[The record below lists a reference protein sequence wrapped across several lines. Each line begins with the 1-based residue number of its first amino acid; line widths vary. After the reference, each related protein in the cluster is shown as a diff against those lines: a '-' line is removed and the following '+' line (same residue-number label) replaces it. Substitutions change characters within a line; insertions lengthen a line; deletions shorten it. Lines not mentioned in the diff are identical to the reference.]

1 VAESTEPVAGRGS
14 VAGASGDAGV
24 EYRRGVAAYA
34 VACGLSGNPLPGF
47 GIPDADSQVASV
59 ALETEDPLDDIR
71 VNFKSGWSALVQAK
85 RTLTKGAAFSKAVD
99 QWIEAAQLSLA
110 PEAHRFVIVSGSLSG
125 PLRDL
130 QKALERHR
138 SDLPGPPTKG
148 EAEALSYL
156 DGLLNVLTSEQK
168 ELVLRCGVL
177 CELAVEELYHADARI
192 GTLYLRSLV
201 SPATVENG
209 QKAWKELVSAAGKT
223 ARLRGGYKLEGWLAE
238 LRGAGVSIAT
248 SGESPSAELERL
260 HGALERYRERAI
272 RSGAF
277 IDLRGLGARLPS
289 IPTEDMDADVKVSID
304 SDDTKAEADL
314 LWAFLRR
321 GRLILTGL
329 PGGGKSTA
337 IRTLAAQ
344 LCTLPAA
351 PLPLRVS
358 LKDVDALDHTAS
370 FRDRLLTAAVRD
382 DATADRAL
390 IRSELDARLSS
401 GGVALLLDSL
411 DETYD
416 RRAAVASEIDE
427 FMKTVSTDVDALLS
441 TRDVAFGH
449 AATLGWEDLSLLPP
463 KNSERVISAILS
475 RAAEK
480 QPLSDSDAARWVRE
494 RTNWVNKALRRDDTL
509 RETPLLPVL
518 LTLLAAEKEL
528 DSLPV
533 GRARVLAEVVHD
545 AVSRHELSRQ
555 DGSTLGPLSGSAT
568 DTAAMHA
575 FAVEASAILR
585 SNGLITLGE
594 LVRIVA
600 KEIANHWG
608 LSPGFSLT
616 TARDAIQFFDGS
628 GIFVISGPTETVAP
642 RVALFAEIG
651 DALCAVEQ
659 PEKLKDWVTEKIQSA
674 QIEPIILAAGISST
688 AAAVLG
694 AIAAASSERSVLYA
708 AVRAHREGAIF
719 SEGHLDSICNQLII
733 DLSSGGA
740 LSWESWTRLLELPIP
755 LKMRAAIESA
765 AENYDKQRQK
775 LVRAELDLR
784 FRSHEDLRQMP
795 ESLLDVLRLENL
807 PHLAKPA
814 TKGRTNLKA
823 LLVENQLHSA
833 QIRAAQILIGAV
845 PEATELVVERAKHTS
860 PGLQTALRDIL
871 TRAGLDVAAA
881 ELEESHPDWKML
893 DWLRDLES
901 DNERKF
907 LNLLA
912 ERPKAELT
920 YQQQVR
926 CNELADFL
934 ETLSLNDAGSLQMFK
949 HPEDIPKVIHL
960 TETLFDFDSAVVA
973 AQAELTIDRMDN
985 GWGSTAY
992 YALFDNACG
1001 RHRHHWDKVTATTDA
1016 IALLSRMI
1024 TWGKA
1029 HAWYVA
1035 TALWDAPV
1043 AQPAALMLRERL
1055 PILAS
1060 SCEHLRIGAHTL
1072 CSLVAGP
1079 EPECWYDSTDPVL
1092 RAVAAELCE
1101 SSVDGYLSSQH
1112 HRLLEDS
1119 DGHVRLTA
1127 LDQAAK
1133 LHPPNI
1139 RAVLD
1144 HVGSQSPTSW
1154 TCTSCRTV
1162 NAPDST
1168 SCIRSGCFRSG
1179 PNLAG
1184 RLQELRDRK
1193 WEPNAR

>member
-1 VAESTEPVAGRGS
+1 M
-14 VAGASGDAGV
+14 
-24 EYRRGVAAYA
+24 
-34 VACGLSGNPLPGF
+34 
-47 GIPDADSQVASV
+47 SV

-85 RTLTKGAAFSKAVD
+85 RTLTKGTAFSKAVD

-110 PEAHRFVIVSGSLSG
+110 PETHRFVIVSGSLSG

-156 DGLLNVLTSEQK
+156 DGLLNVLTPEQK

-177 CELAVEELYHADARI
+177 CELAVEELHHADARI
-192 GTLYLRSLV
+192 GALYLRSLV
-201 SPATVENG
+201 SPATAENG
-209 QKAWKELVSAAGKT
+209 RKAWKELVSAAGKA
-223 ARLRGGYKLEGWLAE
+223 ARLRGGYMLEGWLAE

-272 RSGAF
+272 RAGAS

-289 IPTEDMDADVKVSID
+289 IPIEDIDADVKVSTD
-304 SDDTKAEADL
+304 SDDTRAEADL

-337 IRTLAAQ
+337 IRILAAQ

-382 DATADRAL
+382 DAAADRAL
-390 IRSELDARLSS
+390 IRGELDARLSS

-416 RRAAVASEIDE
+416 RRAAVASEVDE
-427 FMKTVSTDVDALLS
+427 FMKTVSTDVDTLLS

-463 KNSERVISAILS
+463 KKSERVISAILS

-480 QPLSDSDAARWVRE
+480 RPLSDSDAARWVQE
-494 RTNWVNKALRRDDTL
+494 RTDWVNEALRRDVTL

-518 LTLLAAEKEL
+518 LTLLAAEKDL
-528 DSLPV
+528 DTLPV

-555 DGSTLGPLSGSAT
+555 DGSTLGPLDGSAT

-585 SNGLITLGE
+585 SNGSIKLAE
-594 LVRIVA
+594 LVRILA
-600 KEIANHWG
+600 GEIATHWG

-651 DALCAVEQ
+651 DALRAVEQ
-659 PEKLKDWVTEKIQSA
+659 PEKLKEWVTEKIQSA

-694 AIAAASSERSVLYA
+694 AVATESSSERSVLYA
-708 AVRAHREGAIF
+708 AVRAYREGAIF
-719 SEGHLDSICNQLII
+719 SEGHLDSICNRLIT
-733 DLSSGGA
+733 DLSSGDPS
-740 LSWESWTRLLELPIP
+740 SWDSWTQLLELPIT

-765 AENYDKQRQK
+765 AGKYDQQRQK

-784 FRSHEDLRQMP
+784 FRSHEELRQMP
-795 ESLLDVLRLENL
+795 ESLLDVLRLEHL
-807 PHLAKPA
+807 PHMAKPV

-833 QIRAAQILIGAV
+833 QIRAAQILTGSV

-860 PGLQTALRDIL
+860 PSLQTALRDIL
-871 TRAGLDVAAA
+871 TRAGLEVAAD
-881 ELEESHPDWKML
+881 ELEESRPDWKML
-893 DWLRDLES
+893 DWLRDLEP
-901 DNERKF
+901 DNDRKF

-912 ERPKAELT
+912 QRPKAELT

-949 HPEDIPKVIHL
+949 YPEDIPSVIDL
-960 TETLFDFDSAVVA
+960 TATLFDFDSAVVA
-973 AQAELTIDRMDN
+973 AQAELTIDRMDK

-992 YALFDNACG
+992 YALSRGIMSRCARG
-1001 RHRHHWDKVTATTDA
+1001 RLRGIIRKCARGGLGFGGLFA
-1016 IALLSRMI
+1016 
-1024 TWGKA
+1024 G
-1029 HAWYVA
+1029 
-1035 TALWDAPV
+1035 
-1043 AQPAALMLRERL
+1043 RER
-1055 PILAS
+1055 
-1060 SCEHLRIGAHTL
+1060 
-1072 CSLVAGP
+1072 
-1079 EPECWYDSTDPVL
+1079 
-1092 RAVAAELCE
+1092 
-1101 SSVDGYLSSQH
+1101 Q
-1112 HRLLEDS
+1112 
-1119 DGHVRLTA
+1119 
-1127 LDQAAK
+1127 
-1133 LHPPNI
+1133 
-1139 RAVLD
+1139 
-1144 HVGSQSPTSW
+1144 
-1154 TCTSCRTV
+1154 
-1162 NAPDST
+1162 
-1168 SCIRSGCFRSG
+1168 
-1179 PNLAG
+1179 
-1184 RLQELRDRK
+1184 
-1193 WEPNAR
+1193 